1 MIASKIIIS
10 ILCLFAATLGLAC
23 AVAIAR
29 WRDAG
34 IGRRTMRHTPADPH
48 LCPFG
53 DVPRTDFIA
62 RDLATRSPAAIDLVA
77 YANDAGAMHARLPA
91 RRRPDDYR
99 QHLIRG
105 IELAIAGNERLD
117 FERRLLSREIRI
129 RKLREAAR

>member
-1 MIASKIIIS
+1 MIVSKIIIS
-10 ILCLFAATLGLAC
+10 ILCPFAALGLAC

-34 IGRRTMRHTPADPH
+34 IGRRATRHTPADPH
-48 LCPFG
+48 HFPFG

-62 RDLATRSPAAIDLVA
+62 RDLATRSPAAIDLAA
-77 YANDAGAMHARLPA
+77 YANDAGVTHARRPA
-91 RRRPDDYR
+91 RRCPDDYR

-105 IELAIAGNERLD
+105 IELAMAGNERLD

>member
-10 ILCLFAATLGLAC
+10 ILCPFAALGLAC

-34 IGRRTMRHTPADPH
+34 IGRRATRHTPADPH
-48 LCPFG
+48 HFPFG
-53 DVPRTDFIA
+53 DVPHVDFIA
-62 RDLATRSPAAIDLVA
+62 RDLATRSPAAIDLAA
-77 YANDAGAMHARLPA
+77 YANDAGLTHARRPA
-91 RRRPDDYR
+91 RRCPDDYR
-99 QHLIRG
+99 PHLIRG
-105 IELAIAGNERLD
+105 IELAMAGNERLD